1 MPNEDNSSN
10 LPSSTARA
18 RVREDVR
25 RLILSGEFKPG
36 DALPS
41 EAELKTRA
49 EKTDQE
55 LKEWFA
61 NREAHPKQ
69 NETAEYW
76 QDTERDWIKARDEG
90 LKLYLQF
97 APEKDRE
104 KRRLQFLGDVA
115 AVRLADLEA
124 GVSF

>member
-1 MPNEDNSSN
+1 M
-10 LPSSTARA
+10 
-18 RVREDVR
+18 
-25 RLILSGEFKPG
+25 
-36 DALPS
+36 PS

-49 EKTDQE
+49 EKTNQE

-61 NREAHPKQ
+61 NREARPKQ

-104 KRRLQFLGDVA
+104 KQRLQFLGDVA
-115 AVRLADLEA
+115 AVRLAYLEA
-124 GVSF
+124 GWVF